1 MKSLL
6 FALFLAHVFVLVLI
20 VVIEDL
26 RKNP

>member
-1 MKSLL
+1 MKSIL
-6 FALFLAHVFVLVLI
+6 FSLFLAHLFVLVLI